1 MRKIAIKLFLIMF
14 ISILSLLIFSIDNI
28 NTFSDLPLREVS
40 LDKNK
45 ISDSSYFEDFD
56 SYELIHNKKNKV
68 IEFNGKQSIPITD
81 LYELDLI
88 NSYELN
94 KKIITTYKCIY
105 DYKNETVLLSVY
117 KLENNQSTIV
127 DQMEGKLVK
136 NKNNQ
141 FDVIFNID
149 GETLLLSEMSEAGLI
164 NNCGFW
170 SRLKKIWNTTIGKIG
185 TIVTVAACVT
195 VGVVCAVIP
204 GAQLGTALAI
214 GAAVGVLGG
223 GLTAGIASYVHEGR
237 IDWHAV
243 IDYAVA
249 GGVIGAVSAGASYK
263 ITCVFV
269 KSAQMKNILNAADK
283 NPHSTTTYI
292 GKYIKD
298 SPKSY
303 EAVAKANRGNFFQ
316 IDNYDALLKKYGEK
330 AMDEVNKNFIIAK
343 YKAGNRIISTV
354 NPTLNWGGGFALEL
368 NWLNELGVSDWK
380 KIGERLWELIR

>member
-28 NTFSDLPLREVS
+28 NTFNDLPLREVS

-45 ISDSSYFEDFD
+45 ITDSSYFEDFD
-56 SYELIHNKKNKV
+56 SYELKHNKNNKV

-223 GLTAGIASYVHEGR
+223 GLTAGIAQYVHEGK
-237 IDWHAV
+237 IDWRAV
-243 IDYAVA
+243 IDYAVV
-249 GGVIGAVSAGASYK
+249 GGVIGAISAGASYK

-269 KSAQMKNILNAADK
+269 KSAQMKHILNAADK
-283 NPHSTTTYI
+283 NPYSKTTYI
-292 GKYIKD
+292 GKYKPGQ
-298 SPKSY
+298 STSY
-303 EAVAKANRGNFFQ
+303 EAVAKANKGNFFQ
-316 IDNYDALLKKYGEK
+316 IDNYDNLVNNYGHK
-330 AMDEVNKNFIIAK
+330 AMDEVNKNFIIGK
-343 YKAGNRIISTV
+343 VKAGNNIISTTD
-354 NPTLNWGGGFALEL
+354 PYGKISGGFANEIEWLKQMGFE
-368 NWLNELGVSDWK
+368 NWEYIGNNLWK
-380 KIGERLWELIR
+380 LIK

>member
-1 MRKIAIKLFLIMF
+1 MRKILFKLFVIMF
-14 ISILSLLIFSIDNI
+14 ISVLSLLILSIDNI
-28 NTFSDLPLREVS
+28 NTLNDLPLREVS

-45 ISDSSYFEDFD
+45 INDSSYFEDFD
-56 SYELIHNKKNKV
+56 SYEINHNKKNKV
-68 IEFNGKQSIPITD
+68 IEFNGSQSIPITD

-94 KKIITTYKCIY
+94 KKITTTYKCVY

-117 KLENNQSTIV
+117 KLENNQSSII
-127 DQMEGKLVK
+127 DQMEGELVK
-136 NKNNQ
+136 NKNNE
-141 FDVIFNID
+141 FDVIFNVD
-149 GETLLLSEMSEAGLI
+149 GEALLLSEMSESGLI

-170 SRLKKIWNTTIGKIG
+170 SRLKKIWNTTVGKIG
-185 TIVTVAACVT
+185 TIVTVAACVA

-223 GLTAGIASYVHEGR
+223 GLTAGIASYVHEGK

-249 GGVIGAVSAGASYK
+249 GGVIGAVSAGVSYK

-269 KSAQMKNILNAADK
+269 KSAQMKNILNVADK
-283 NPHSTTTYI
+283 NPYSKTTYI

-298 SPKSY
+298 SPTSY

-316 IDNYDALLKKYGEK
+316 IDNYDALVKYHGQK

-354 NPTLNWGGGFALEL
+354 DPNIEWYGGFALEL
-368 NWLNELGVSDWK
+368 EWLNELGVSDWK
-380 KIGERLWELIR
+380 QIGDNLWELIR